1 MSLLLITKRGT
12 GKKITDEII
21 NSNWAGTE
29 FKNFQEERKEKILFR
44 RRKTIISSSRGTK
57 TRYLEKTKDVI
68 PKPKQKFHYY
78 KQRNKKSSNRYK
90 MKAEKIIPQ
99 LSKSK
104 VFLVKLGFAAIG
116 MTLIGLYLFAD
127 YI

>member
-1 MSLLLITKRGT
+1 LSLLLITKRGT

-57 TRYLEKTKDVI
+57 TRYLEKTEDNI
-68 PKPKQKFHYY
+68 PKPKQAYITI
-78 KQRNKKSSNRYK
+78 NRGTK
-90 MKAEKIIPQ
+90 RI
-99 LSKSK
+99 
-104 VFLVKLGFAAIG
+104 
-116 MTLIGLYLFAD
+116 LID
-127 YI
+127 IKWK

>member
-12 GKKITDEII
+12 GKKITDETI

-57 TRYLEKTKDVI
+57 TRYLEKTEDNI
-68 PKPKQKFHYY
+68 PKPKQAYITI
-78 KQRNKKSSNRYK
+78 NRGTK
-90 MKAEKIIPQ
+90 RI
-99 LSKSK
+99 
-104 VFLVKLGFAAIG
+104 
-116 MTLIGLYLFAD
+116 LID
-127 YI
+127 IK